1 MSGPCSASPALA
13 LTHGLLG
20 CPSSSATDDD
30 APKTKKASGGN
41 QKKGNKGGKKKGGGK
56 KGASKQEDGTAAE
69 DSATPPVDPTPAQAE
84 TKAPPKS
91 SKKKKQS
98 AKNPVVSQ
106 SMDLL
111 YTNTGAVDIVLASDE
126 AGTTT
131 WIKEVKSS
139 RLQPGMRLVS
149 MDVFDRE
156 KQRMA
161 TRDFASTP
169 FLDVVKEV
177 EAQSVNGTE
186 GGISPFHLKFDPDP
200 LCPPVDELANAKLV
214 RMEAKYEKEV
224 IDVLEAIDRGTAK

>member
-1 MSGPCSASPALA
+1 MI
-13 LTHGLLG
+13 LTHGLLV
-20 CPSSSATDDD
+20 CRSSSATDDA
-30 APKTKKASGGN
+30 APTPKKASGGD
-41 QKKGNKGGKKKGGGK
+41 QKKGNKAGKKKGGGTK
-56 KGASKQEDGTAAE
+56 KAGAPKQEDDTAAE
-69 DSATPPVDPTPAQAE
+69 DSAAPPPEPTPAQSE
-84 TKAPPKS
+84 TKPPPKS

-106 SMDLL
+106 SMDLV
-111 YTNTGAVDIVLASDE
+111 YTNTGAVDIVLASDG
-126 AGTTT
+126 AGKTT

-149 MDVFDRE
+149 MDVFDRD

-161 TRDFASTP
+161 TRDFADTP

-177 EAQSVNGTE
+177 EAQTVDGTE

-200 LCPPVDELANAKLV
+200 LCPPVDELENAKLV